1 MRRRPDSRLFV
12 TSTLSLTLGVSAL
25 ALACGGASEGAEQ
38 TKETKETKA
47 ATPDAPAA
55 KPVDLTPSG
64 PPLEHA
70 VKTIDGEETTLA
82 SYRGKTLLIVNT
94 ASECGFTPQYEGL
107 QALYDRYKDRGLE
120 VLGFPCNDFGGQ
132 EPGDEASIK
141 EFCAQRFKVSFP
153 MFSKLHAKG
162 PEIHP
167 LYKTLTE
174 ETREGVKGEVK
185 WNFTKFLVNPEGRVV
200 ARFDTKVDPLDPTVT
215 GAIERT
221 LPAAG

>member
-1 MRRRPDSRLFV
+1 MRR
-12 TSTLSLTLGVSAL
+12 STVALVFLSLL
-25 ALACGGASEGAEQ
+25 ASLACGGADE
-38 TKETKETKA
+38 
-47 ATPDAPAA
+47 PAPADKPAPTPAAEPAPAPA
-55 KPVDLTPSG
+55 KEIDLTPSG

-70 VKTIDGEETTLA
+70 VTTIDGEDTTLA
-82 SYRGKTLLIVNT
+82 AYRGKTLLIVNT

-107 QALYDRYKDRGLE
+107 QKLYDQYKARGFE

-132 EPGDEASIK
+132 EPGDEATIK
-141 EFCAQRFKVSFP
+141 EFCAQRFQVSFP

-162 PEIHP
+162 PEVHA

-174 ETREGVKGEVK
+174 ETREGVRGEIK

-215 GAIERT
+215 GAIERV
-221 LPAAG
+221 LSGGAAS